1 MLFRSISDQED
12 MLDKLYD
19 EYSNKVEEKLEDFM
33 MLVQEGLETA
43 NNNMASIQDF
53 LGRIADENGY
63 LNEIKGLFD
72 SLWNIQD
79 NVDKTVS
86 GITTEETKGSGTES
100 PMPTGLQHMVQMGG
114 SNVAEEL
121 GNSSGNRNAGISEE
135 VTAARNYIAKHAS
148 KAKKKKSEYPDVN
161 QKIYENK
168 AGSYSG
174 KGKVLSSD
182 GLKGLAK
189 KIGVEYDGA
198 SKTGKLYKKLKS
210 IKFPGFKK
218 DRKSVV

>member
-1 MLFRSISDQED
+1 
-12 MLDKLYD
+12 
-19 EYSNKVEEKLEDFM
+19 
-33 MLVQEGLETA
+33 
-43 NNNMASIQDF
+43 
-53 LGRIADENGY
+53 
-63 LNEIKGLFD
+63 
-72 SLWNIQD
+72 
-79 NVDKTVS
+79 
-86 GITTEETKGSGTES
+86 
-100 PMPTGLQHMVQMGG
+100 MVQIGG

-218 DRKSVV
+218 GGVVSVEDIEKQVKANGDDGIASVKNGEAVLVFSTSIGAKQLTTASTASDSS